1 MEYVLGQTQRRTTE
15 VQTGGACIYGASLFV
30 RHFSLSMA
38 YAGKDKTANCHSFD
52 TTRTLT
58 EQKSGSKV
66 ILPENLESSN
76 ECLELLVQPANY
88 LPRKLR
94 IGYLL
99 HRWGSCTPWL
109 QTKSPFLPLLIPSS
123 RIVASCPTYSEKRQ
137 PCIKKKKKG
146 ETMAQLESPYSL

>member
-15 VQTGGACIYGASLFV
+15 VQTGGACIYGASLSV

-38 YAGKDKTANCHSFD
+38 CAGEDKTTNCHSFD
-52 TTRTLT
+52 TTRTLM

-66 ILPENLESSN
+66 ILRENLESSN

-109 QTKSPFLPLLIPSS
+109 QTKKPVPPAANPRHRGSLLH
-123 RIVASCPTYSEKRQ
+123 AS
-137 PCIKKKKKG
+137 
-146 ETMAQLESPYSL
+146 LL

>member
-1 MEYVLGQTQRRTTE
+1 M
-15 VQTGGACIYGASLFV
+15 
-30 RHFSLSMA
+30 
-38 YAGKDKTANCHSFD
+38 
-52 TTRTLT
+52 

-66 ILPENLESSN
+66 ILRENLESSN
-76 ECLELLVQPANY
+76 GCLELLVQPANY

-109 QTKSPFLPLLIPSS
+109 QTKSLFLPLLIPVIAD
-123 RIVASCPTYSEKRQ
+123 RCFMPAYSKKRQ

-146 ETMAQLESPYSL
+146 ETTARLESPYSL